1 MICYRNIF
9 LANIEKKSVG
19 YFRVRISDGLVSLL
33 ILNMY
38 RLVFVLLQERDGHT
52 RRVLVIGK

>member
-1 MICYRNIF
+1 MIYYRNIF

-33 ILNMY
+33 ILNVY

-52 RRVLVIGK
+52 RRVL